1 MRSIDVPV
9 DRETRDRLETECDLL
24 GFDDVATYVGWII
37 DNRAAIDQG
46 TDRDQLLTA
55 YAERVEQLERQLDGR
70 GTAADAAGEGGAAAT
85 DATAAGRAERD
96 AESSD
101 QQPVTA
107 GRAGEPDGED
117 GRPANASAS
126 ADGGTDTRNAPERP
140 GRDLFVSG
148 SFGERVGRISGDEVN
163 EVVDELTGVETER
176 VDAFARKAVAQTR
189 EQLGRDPETGLTYRS
204 STDLVVPGARPGS
217 DLADLDAIDVPGRSE
232 ETREQR
238 REAVGAALA
247 FLRDEGTA
255 LRGDFLD
262 EVYEQHPAGYGTED
276 GWWGCIKQGL
286 RQADPVDPAGR
297 GSRTWEYDA

>member
-55 YAERVEQLERQLDGR
+55 YADRVEQLERQLDRQREGEES
-70 GTAADAAGEGGAAAT
+70 GTVGGAPADEPTPSSRVEQDAQTDERQSATTGGAGEADGT
-85 DATAAGRAERD
+85 DAGTSGG
-96 AESSD
+96 
-101 QQPVTA
+101 T
-107 GRAGEPDGED
+107 
-117 GRPANASAS
+117 AS
-126 ADGGTDTRNAPERP
+126 ADGGTDTRPAPEQP

-148 SFGERVGRISGDEVN
+148 SFGERVGRIAGDEVN

-204 STDLVVPGARPGS
+204 SADLVVPGARPGS
-217 DLADLDAIDVPGRSE
+217 DLADLDAIEVPGRSE
-232 ETREQR
+232 ETREKR

-247 FLRDEGTA
+247 FLRDEGAA

-262 EVYEQHPAGYGTED
+262 EVYEQYPAGYGSED

-286 RQADPVDPAGR
+286 RQADPVDPAGS

>member
-24 GFDDVATYVGWII
+24 GFDDVVTYVGWII

-46 TDRDQLLTA
+46 TDRDQLLSA
-55 YAERVEQLERQLDGR
+55 YAERVEQLERQLDAR
-70 GTAADAAGEGGAAAT
+70 ETSEDPAGEGEVGT
-85 DATAAGRAERD
+85 DRATAREAEEGLQPGERREAVTPRD
-96 AESSD
+96 
-101 QQPVTA
+101 
-107 GRAGEPDGED
+107 GEPDATDTGQPTET
-117 GRPANASAS
+117 AS
-126 ADGGTDTRNAPERP
+126 ADGGTDTRRTPDGPN
-140 GRDLFVSG
+140 RDLFVSG
-148 SFGERVGRISGDEVN
+148 SFGERVGRIAGDEVN

-217 DLADLDAIDVPGRSE
+217 DIADLDAIDVPGRSE
-232 ETREQR
+232 ETREKR

-255 LRGDFLD
+255 LRGDFVG
-262 EVYEQHPAGYGTED
+262 EVYEQYPAGYGTED

-297 GSRTWEYDA
+297 GSRIWEYDA